1 MALTTPIL
9 NSVPAWDKANGQ
21 TFTFNVVGG
30 DAVVGNILYILDN
43 STNTVVYTLTTTSF
57 QYQAVVPA
65 NATGLSN
72 GTYYSAYVVTK
83 NGNGD
88 LSSPSNTIQFYCYTT
103 PSWAISNI
111 SSGSIVTNSSIAPQ
125 ASYSQSQ
132 GEALSDYTFMLYDS
146 SQTQLATSG
155 VLYTGSS
162 ASSQTVTYNFF
173 GLEDNTVYYIRATG
187 HTVEGTVLDT
197 GMIVF
202 TVSYLQPEAY
212 DILYLK
218 NNCQEGYI
226 NYYSQA
232 YVIGGYSIPVSP
244 TYTSEGIDLRTNG
257 AVVGWNSGFSIP
269 TNFTLKAW
277 VQKPNLNKILFTLYD
292 EDNNYI
298 DVSYL
303 QDPISNS
310 KGIIMLEVY
319 INNVLT
325 YMCYSTSFTKPTSS
339 QTLCIQ
345 IRCVDNIYEVLAEV
359 MV

>member
-232 YVIGGYSIPVSP
+232 YVIGGSSYPSPP
-244 TYTSEGIDLRTNG
+244 TYTTNG
-257 AVVGWNSGFSIP
+257 VNLTSNGSYVKWISGFDISDD
-269 TNFTLKAW
+269 FTLKAW
-277 VQKPNLNKILFTLYD
+277 VQSPTNNSLLIKLS
-292 EDNNYI
+292 EDSNNYI
-298 DVSYL
+298 NISYL
-303 QDPISNS
+303 QDPMNVNKRIV
-310 KGIIMLEVY
+310 MLEVY
-319 INNVLT
+319 INNSLT
-325 YMCYSTSFTKPTSS
+325 YIAYSNSFTPPNSS
-339 QTLCIQ
+339 KQLCIQ
-345 IRCVDNIYEVLAEV
+345 VRRIGNIYEVLAEV
-359 MV
+359 VS